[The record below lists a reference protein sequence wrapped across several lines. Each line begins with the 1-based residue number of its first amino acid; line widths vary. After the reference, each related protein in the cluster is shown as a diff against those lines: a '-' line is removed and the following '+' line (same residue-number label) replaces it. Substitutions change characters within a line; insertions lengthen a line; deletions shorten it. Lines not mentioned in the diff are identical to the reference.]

1 MGIDKLLQELKPI
14 TKPVKLHELRGQT
27 CGVEAQ
33 QSQHGNLLKVFEENV
48 QCKRMTD
55 GDFVYFRPLDKYPSI
70 YFIANINEGYL
81 IIKPMDFRMDTTF
94 NCDDVGPSTLINVH
108 QCVKDWDYYVDEFL
122 KYIGC
127 SSHILVG
134 GSVYKNNGGVESK
147 NKWKKNQQKHQTKPT
162 IALYAIIAANNRE
175 RYRQTFLT
183 RLMDQ
188 VGRASF
194 DKYLDERYCEED
206 DAKYDGIASKFIKMN
221 NRYPRNGERP
231 QRNGDEEMLKIT
243 DNVAS
248 YFYEHN
254 FKSYAECYRSLI
266 KDLSSDDN
274 QHMFSCDTVRRLCKG
289 ERIPD
294 SQMDGAKVLGAKL
307 IEYQQLKR
315 RSNTLQQIQIAPRQM
330 TLPEINVPP
339 MVSPQDTTHT
349 DIASNI
355 GLLPQISLFPL
366 ELDQL
371 PPLSQI
377 PTLAEIQQIPS
388 IPYTGHHTSNSQE
401 QQNSYPY

>member
-1 MGIDKLLQELKPI
+1 MWIKRSDLNDLVVDVQSD
-14 TKPVKLHELRGQT
+14 PVK
-27 CGVEAQ
+27 V
-33 QSQHGNLLKVFEENV
+33 
-48 QCKRMTD
+48 
-55 GDFVYFRPLDKYPSI
+55 DFVKGRNATPL
-70 YFIANINEGYL
+70 
-81 IIKPMDFRMDTTF
+81 
-94 NCDDVGPSTLINVH
+94 
-108 QCVKDWDYYVDEFL
+108 W
-122 KYIGC
+122 
-127 SSHILVG
+127 
-134 GSVYKNNGGVESK
+134 
-147 NKWKKNQQKHQTKPT
+147 
-162 IALYAIIAANNRE
+162 IIAANNRE